1 VTLGQCPATVMNSSG
16 IVQNYVTDSRA
27 EIAGST
33 QTNLQAL
40 WQVGNATT
48 TPFTDGYVVETYFQS
63 PDLSVGRLSGNGVF
77 AQLFLLARYFS

>member
-1 VTLGQCPATVMNSSG
+1 MTLGQCPATVMNSSG

-27 EIAGST
+27 EIAVSA

-48 TPFTDGYVVETYFQS
+48 TLLTDGQVVHVVETYFQS
-63 PDLSVGRLSGNGVF
+63 PDLSIGSLSGNGVF
-77 AQLFLLARYFS
+77 ARNFF